1 MSERPRL
8 RPDLVLVEQT
18 YRGEQSYIVKDPTT
32 RKYFRFRPVE
42 VAVMQ
47 ALDGQHSASEAAAAL
62 AAQGLKVSAAAIGKF
77 ADKLK
82 AMGLVERTLRER
94 SVLLV
99 ERLRAQRRQRL
110 RHTRFQGDLF
120 RLRWSMGDPDHFMDR
135 TIPYLRFC
143 FTRGF
148 VIASLVLFA
157 AYFVVLAAKWPEF
170 TRALGDLYHFRVSG
184 GDLLVLW
191 LTGTIVIVTHELG
204 HGYTCKHFGGQVHE
218 IGAMLLYF
226 EPAFFCNVNDAW
238 TFPELKARLW
248 VTAAGS
254 WIQMVIA
261 GVAAI
266 VWWAATPGTLVSQ
279 VALSAVLIGGITTV
293 VVNLNPLIPL
303 DGYYALSD
311 WLEVPNLRQRAFGH
325 LGWLVRRYLF
335 RSDVAMPAA
344 DEREQRIFLVYGLLA
359 FAYIGSI
366 FLLIGGI
373 VHGWL
378 SAALGAAGVAIF
390 AGVVFAMAIGPVR
403 AWGREAAAAWRRWR
417 AGRGEGPRRLRPI
430 HGAALAAVVL
440 LAGALV
446 PRPIT
451 VGGGVTLAPG
461 SRVALVSPDTGVVFE
476 VVAREGAPV
485 TAGAVLAR
493 IRSLDLEHER
503 RWAAL
508 AADSL
513 VARESQARA
522 RGDEGEVARHAAL
535 RRGAA
540 AQAAG
545 LGRRVESLTLR
556 APSPGVVLTAR
567 PEELAGVWVSIG
579 DTVLELGDP
588 SALEAR
594 IALEGAGAS
603 LARPGQPVRLL
614 LHAGNGLRLA
624 GTLSSVS
631 EAAGAGGAME
641 GRVRLE
647 AAPELRPGMTG
658 EASVVLRDSNLW
670 GALWWALRARVRSD
684 ILL

>member
-18 YRGEQSYIVKDPTT
+18 YRGEQSYIVKDPAT

-42 VAVMQ
+42 IAVMHT
-47 ALDGQHSASEAAAAL
+47 LDGERTTAEAAAAL
-62 AAQGLKVSAAAIGKF
+62 AAQGLKVSAAAVGKF

-82 AMGLVERTLRER
+82 SMGLVERTLRER

-110 RHTRFQGDLF
+110 RQSRFQGDIF

-148 VIASLVLFA
+148 VLASLVLFA
-157 AYFVVLAAKWPEF
+157 VYAVVLAAKWPEF
-170 TRALGDLYHFRVSG
+170 TAALGDLYHVRISG
-184 GDLLVLW
+184 SDLLVLW
-191 LTGTIVIVTHELG
+191 LTGTAVIVVHELG

-254 WIQMVIA
+254 WIQMVLA
-261 GVAAI
+261 GIAAI
-266 VWWAATPGTLVSQ
+266 VWWAVTPDTLISQ
-279 VALSAVLIGGITTV
+279 VALSAVLIGGFTTV

-325 LGWLVRRYLF
+325 LGWLARRHLF
-335 RSDVAMPAA
+335 RSDLPMPPA
-344 DEREQRIFLVYGLLA
+344 DEREQRLFVVYGLLA
-359 FAYIGSI
+359 AGYIGSI
-366 FLLIGGI
+366 FLLVGSL

-378 SAALGAAGVAIF
+378 STALGAAGVAIF
-390 AGVVFAMAIGPVR
+390 AGLVFAMVRGPIR
-403 AWGREAAAAWRRWR
+403 SWGREAAAAWRRWR
-417 AGRGEGPRRLRPI
+417 AVRAAEPRRLRPI
-430 HGAALAAVVL
+430 HAAAPAAVVL

-451 VGGGVTLAPG
+451 VTGGVMLSPA

-476 VVAREGAPV
+476 VAAREGARVP
-485 TAGAVLAR
+485 AGAVLAR
-493 IRSLDLEHER
+493 IRSLDLEHDR
-503 RWAAL
+503 SGAAL

-513 VARESQARA
+513 SLRETQARS
-522 RGDEGEVARHAAL
+522 RGDEGDAARHAAL
-535 RRGAA
+535 RSGAA
-540 AQAAG
+540 ARAAG
-545 LGRRVESLTLR
+545 LGRRVESMTLR

-567 PEELAGVWVSIG
+567 PEELAGLWVSIG

-588 SALEAR
+588 STLEAR

-603 LARPGQPVRLL
+603 LARPGQPVRLM
-614 LHAGNGLRLA
+614 LHAGNGIRLA
-624 GTLSSVS
+624 GVLSSVS
-631 EAAGAGGAME
+631 ETAGAGGAME
-641 GRVRLE
+641 GRVRL
-647 AAPELRPGMTG
+647 AATPDLRPGMTG
-658 EASVVLRDSNLW
+658 EARVVLRDSNLW
-670 GALWWALRARVRSD
+670 GALWWSLRGKVRSD

>member
-42 VAVMQ
+42 IAVMH
-47 ALDGQHSASEAAAAL
+47 ALDGQRTTAEAAAAL

-82 AMGLVERTLRER
+82 TMGLVERSLRER

-110 RHTRFQGDLF
+110 RQSRFQGDIF

-135 TIPYLRFC
+135 TIRYLRFC

-148 VIASLVLFA
+148 VLASLVLFA
-157 AYFVVLAAKWPEF
+157 AYAVVLAAKWPEF
-170 TRALGDLYHFRVSG
+170 TAALGDLYHFRVSG
-184 GDLLVLW
+184 SDLLVLW
-191 LTGTIVIVTHELG
+191 LTGTAVIVVHELG

-261 GVAAI
+261 GIAAI
-266 VWWAATPGTLVSQ
+266 VWWAATPDTLIAQ
-279 VALSAVLIGGITTV
+279 VALSAVLIGGFTTV

-325 LGWLVRRYLF
+325 LGWLARRHIF
-335 RSDVAMPAA
+335 RRDLPMPPA
-344 DEREQRIFLVYGLLA
+344 DEREQRIFVVYGLLA
-359 FAYIGSI
+359 AAYIGSI
-366 FLLIGGI
+366 FLLIGSL

-378 SAALGAAGVAIF
+378 SAALGAAGVALF
-390 AGVVFAMAIGPVR
+390 AGLVFAMARAPIR
-403 AWGREAAAAWRRWR
+403 AWGREAAGAVRQWR
-417 AGRGEGPRRLRPI
+417 ATRAAEPRRLRPI
-430 HGAALAAVVL
+430 HGLALAAVVL

-451 VGGGVTLAPG
+451 VTGAVTLSPA

-476 VVAREGAPV
+476 VAAREGSRVP
-485 TAGAVLAR
+485 AGAVLVR
-493 IRSLDLEHER
+493 IRSLDLEHDR
-503 RWAAL
+503 LGASL

-513 VARESQARA
+513 TLRETQARS
-522 RGDEGEVARHAAL
+522 RGDEGDAARQAAL
-535 RRGAA
+535 RSGSAA
-540 AQAAG
+540 RAAG
-545 LGRRVESLTLR
+545 LGRRVESMTLR

-567 PEELAGVWVSIG
+567 PEELAGLWVSIG

-614 LHAGNGLRLA
+614 LHAGNGIRLA

-641 GRVRLE
+641 GRVSL
-647 AAPELRPGMTG
+647 AAMPDLRPGMTG

-670 GALWWALRARVRSD
+670 GALWWSLRGKVRSD

>member
-42 VAVMQ
+42 IAVMH
-47 ALDGQHSASEAAAAL
+47 ALDGERTTAEAAAAL
-62 AAQGLKVSAAAIGKF
+62 AVEGLKVSAAAIGKF

-110 RHTRFQGDLF
+110 RQSPFQGDIF

-148 VIASLVLFA
+148 VLASLVLFA
-157 AYFVVLAAKWPEF
+157 AYAVVLAAKWPEF
-170 TRALGDLYHFRVSG
+170 TAALGDLYHFRVSG
-184 GDLLVLW
+184 TDLLVLW
-191 LTGTIVIVTHELG
+191 LTGTSVIVVHELG

-254 WIQMVIA
+254 WIQMVLA
-261 GVAAI
+261 GIAAI
-266 VWWAATPGTLVSQ
+266 VWWAATPDTLISQ
-279 VALSAVLIGGITTV
+279 VALSAVLIGGFTTV

-325 LGWLVRRYLF
+325 LGWLARRHIF
-335 RSDVAMPAA
+335 RRELPMPPA
-344 DEREQRIFLVYGLLA
+344 DEREQRIFVVYGLLA
-359 FAYIGSI
+359 TAYIGSI
-366 FLLIGGI
+366 FLLIGGL

-378 SAALGAAGVAIF
+378 STALGVAGVAIF
-390 AGVVFAMAIGPVR
+390 AGLVIAMAQRPVR
-403 AWGREAAAAWRRWR
+403 AWGREAVQAWRRWR
-417 AGRGEGPRRLRPI
+417 AGRAEQPRRLRPV
-430 HGAALAAVVL
+430 HGLVAAAVIVV
-440 LAGALV
+440 AGALV

-451 VGGGVTLAPG
+451 VTGPLTLSPG

-476 VVAREGAPV
+476 VAAREGVRVP
-485 TAGAVLAR
+485 AGAVLAR
-493 IRSLDLEHER
+493 IRSLDLEHDR
-503 RWAAL
+503 RSAGF

-513 VARESQARA
+513 ALRETQARA

-535 RRGAA
+535 RGGATA
-540 AQAAG
+540 RAAG

-556 APSPGVVLTAR
+556 APASGTVLTPR
-567 PEELAGVWVSIG
+567 PELLAGRWVSIG

-588 SALEAR
+588 GVLEAR
-594 IALEGAGAS
+594 IALQGAGAS
-603 LARPGQPVRLL
+603 LARAGQPVRLL
-614 LHAGNGLRLA
+614 LHAGEGVRLA

-631 EAAGAGGAME
+631 EA
-641 GRVRLE
+641 
-647 AAPELRPGMTG
+647 
-658 EASVVLRDSNLW
+658 
-670 GALWWALRARVRSD
+670 
-684 ILL
+684 